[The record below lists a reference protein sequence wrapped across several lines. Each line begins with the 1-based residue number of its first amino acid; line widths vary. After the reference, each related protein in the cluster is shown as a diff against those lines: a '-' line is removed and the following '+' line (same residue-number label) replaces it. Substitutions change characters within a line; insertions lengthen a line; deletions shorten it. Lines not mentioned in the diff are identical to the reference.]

1 MNMNSRRTFRRPLAA
16 TVAVVLLV
24 SVAGMLVP
32 TSAASPQTSPG
43 KDEWRV
49 AWATSMHRT
58 LAPSPWTA
66 HPTAPGTPTGPE
78 VTYRFIVRPTV
89 SGSAPRLRFSN
100 PTDSSS
106 ATGSQPV
113 TFGSVEVATRASGA
127 DLVPGTTQQVT
138 FGGGRRVTIPPDGWV
153 LSDPLARTVSR
164 FTDLAVSV
172 YVPEPTIP
180 PLDPQTYVTQYATAP
195 FAGDRTADEPGAPF
209 SQVQEPIYWLDGLYT
224 LTRSPRAIVA
234 IGDSITDGDQ
244 GPSYTDDF
252 GMDRYPTWP
261 DFLARRIA
269 NTTGS
274 DQASVINAG
283 VNGDTAAGVAE
294 RLVHDVLEHRGVT
307 DVILEIG
314 TNDVTSG
321 ASAPQIISDLQE
333 ISMRLHRHGLR
344 VIGATLVPRRGWAT
358 NSAAQDAVRADV
370 NPYIRTCPIFD
381 EVLDIAA
388 AVGLPGDDNLFQP
401 GYDSGD
407 HLHPNTAGYQA
418 IAESLNLRFLKG
430 N

>member
-1 MNMNSRRTFRRPLAA
+1 
-16 TVAVVLLV
+16 
-24 SVAGMLVP
+24 
-32 TSAASPQTSPG
+32 
-43 KDEWRV
+43 
-49 AWATSMHRT
+49 MHRT

-66 HPTAPGTPTGPE
+66 HPTTPGTPTDPE

-89 SGSAPRLRFSN
+89 SGTALRLRFSN

-113 TFGSVEVATRASGA
+113 TFGAVEVANRASGA
-127 DLVPGTTQQVT
+127 DLVPGTTQPVT
-138 FGGGRRVTIPPDGWV
+138 FGGARRVTIPPDGWV
-153 LSDPLARTVSR
+153 LSDPLARSVSR

-180 PLDPQTYVTQYATAP
+180 PLDPQTYVAQYATAP
-195 FAGDRTADEPGAPF
+195 FAGDHAADEPGAPF
-209 SQVQEPIYWLDGLYT
+209 GQVQEPIYWLDGLYT
-224 LTRSPRAIVA
+224 LTRSPRVIVA

-261 DFLARRIA
+261 DFLTRRIA
-269 NTTGS
+269 NTTGIQ
-274 DQASVINAG
+274 QASVINAG
-283 VNGDTAAGVAE
+283 VNGDIAAGVAG
-294 RLVHDVLEHRGVT
+294 RLVHDVLEHPGVT

-314 TNDVTSG
+314 TNDITSG
-321 ASAPQIISDLQE
+321 ASARQIINDLQA
-333 ISMRLHRHGLR
+333 ISTRLHRHGLR

-358 NSAAQDAVRADV
+358 NTAAQDAVRAEV
-370 NPYIRTCPIFD
+370 NTFIRTSPIFD

-401 GYDSGD
+401 RYDSGD

-418 IAESLNLRFLKG
+418 IAESLNLTFLKG